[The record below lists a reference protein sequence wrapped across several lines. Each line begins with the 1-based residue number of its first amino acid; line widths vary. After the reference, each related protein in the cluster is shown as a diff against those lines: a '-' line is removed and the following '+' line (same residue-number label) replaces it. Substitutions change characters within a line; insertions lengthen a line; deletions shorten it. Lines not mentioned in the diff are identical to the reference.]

1 MPRQGLYAGWLLSL
15 TLASTVARA
24 DDPEPEPLSAFPQS
38 VLTVRTAAGHV
49 INFKIWTADTPSRQ
63 EQGLMYV
70 RDLDERAGM
79 LFVFSTTERVSMWM
93 KNTYLPLDMLFIDD
107 KGRITYIAA
116 RATPF
121 SLDTITAPQ
130 PTHEVLELK
139 GGICEQLGINVG
151 DIVVQKIQKRAR
163 AAMR

>member
-1 MPRQGLYAGWLLSL
+1 MPRHALYAGCLLSL
-15 TLASTVARA
+15 TLAAGTVRA
-24 DDPEPEPLSAFPQS
+24 DDPVQEPLSAFPQS
-38 VLTVRTAAGHV
+38 TLGVRTAAGAL
-49 INFKIWTADTPSRQ
+49 INFKIWTADTPARQ

-70 RDLDERAGM
+70 RDLDDRAGM

-107 KGRITYIAA
+107 KGRITFIAA

-139 GGICEQLGINVG
+139 GGICEQLGIKVG
-151 DIVVQKIQKRAR
+151 DIVVQQLQKRAR
-163 AAMR
+163 ATKK

>member
-1 MPRQGLYAGWLLSL
+1 MPRHGFYAGWLLSL
-15 TLASTVARA
+15 TLASGMTRA
-24 DDPEPEPLSAFPQS
+24 DDPVPEPLSAFPQS
-38 VLTVRTAAGHV
+38 VLAVRTAAGRV
-49 INFKIWTADTPSRQ
+49 INFKIWTADNPGRQ

-121 SLDTITAPQ
+121 SLDTITAPL

-151 DIVVQKIQKRAR
+151 DIVVQQIQKRAR
-163 AAMR
+163 ATKK